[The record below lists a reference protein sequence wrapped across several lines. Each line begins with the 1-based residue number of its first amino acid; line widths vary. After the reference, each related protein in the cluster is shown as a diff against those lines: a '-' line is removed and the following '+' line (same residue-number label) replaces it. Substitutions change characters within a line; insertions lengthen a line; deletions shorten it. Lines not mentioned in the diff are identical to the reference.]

1 MKTLKKYRWP
11 LTGALLG
18 ALIFLLLYGVRVL
31 DPTSVDW
38 ILNNPSPDPAQHYL
52 GWELFRRSPVHLPYI
67 GANYNAVYPFR
78 TSVLF
83 ADSLPLAALLFKLL
97 GGILPTRFQY
107 FGWWG
112 LFCYMMQGGLA
123 QAVIARI
130 AGVQPTFGRGDKSK
144 TAIAIIMSPG
154 QTAKLWGSVLGA
166 GVLVLFP
173 ALTMRT
179 FAHEALAGT
188 WLVLLALY
196 LWLRSD
202 ELMSATR
209 RACLLWG
216 LMGLLCAG
224 IHLYYLPMVGL
235 VLVGYAVRRALQKR
249 GPAAVLLPIAAFCAA
264 ALAELFLLGAFAV
277 NFAGYS
283 NGYLSGADYLG
294 LFVPWLAQSWEQNV
308 YMGLGAVLAVV
319 LAIFSVVCNARKAE
333 KFFTAHHDW
342 VVAGVVVL
350 VLDLL
355 AAGGNAITVG
365 GKTLFTVPIPQFLM
379 DFWAMFSSCARLAW
393 VAGLLLAVAA
403 CGLVLRFWQ
412 KGVVPALM
420 LAVCAVAQGWG
431 QRGELFNRWTDY
443 HYYGFCYE
451 NKTLLTDPAWENI
464 AASGKYSHLAFAS
477 FDFEHDE
484 FWDLVDFAADH
495 GWTSNSFYMAH
506 MDGNLAAV
514 TLPGE
519 LNELSADTLY
529 AFVDEDELARNSY
542 DLHYYRLNGI
552 LIGSVEPIN
561 GIEEEPAPEVP
572 ARTMNLTKSDLI
584 NAHYADGSVG
594 LETGGEM
601 MTEEWTLF
609 PGRYCVTLTGSGFDH
624 SYIYARYGLINEET
638 YKLDIDF
645 TGIDPNEMTFEFT
658 ATEMLHY
665 WRVAV
670 HTLDDANVTVTGVTV
685 EKVG

>member
-1 MKTLKKYRWP
+1 MKALKKYRWP

-18 ALIFLLLYGVRVL
+18 VLVFLAVYGVRVL

-38 ILNNPSPDPAQHYL
+38 ILNSLSPDPIQHYL

-67 GANYNAVYPFR
+67 GANYNAIYPFR

-83 ADSLPLAALLFKLL
+83 TDSLPLAALFFKLL

-112 LFCYMMQGGLA
+112 LLCYALQGGLA
-123 QAVIARI
+123 QAVIARFG
-130 AGVQPTFGRGDKSK
+130 GVKPDQK
-144 TAIAIIMSPG
+144 
-154 QTAKLWGSVLGA
+154 AKLWGSVA

-179 FAHEALAGT
+179 FAHEALAAT

-202 ELMSATR
+202 EIMPTTR

-216 LMGLLCAG
+216 GMGLLCAG

-249 GPAAVLLPIAAFCAA
+249 GPAAGVLPVAAFCVT
-264 ALAELFLLGAFAV
+264 ALAELVLLGAFAV

-294 LFVPWLAQSWEQNV
+294 LFVPWYAPGWEQNV
-308 YMGLGAVLAVV
+308 YMGVGAVWAVV
-319 LAIFSVVCNARKAE
+319 LAIFSMVCNARKAE
-333 KFFTAHHDW
+333 KFFAAHHDW
-342 VVAGVVVL
+342 VAAGLVVL
-350 VLDLL
+350 VLDLI

-365 GKTLFTVPIPQFLM
+365 GRTLFTVPIPQFLM

-393 VAGLLLAVAA
+393 LAGMLLAVTA
-403 CGLVLRFWQ
+403 CGLVLRFWE
-412 KGVVPALM
+412 KGAVPALL

-443 HYYGFCYE
+443 HYYDFRYE
-451 NKTLLTDPAWENI
+451 NKSLLTDPAWEDI
-464 AASGKYSHLAFAS
+464 AASGKYSHLAFAT

-529 AFVDEDELARNSY
+529 AFIDEDELARNSF
-542 DLHYYRLNGI
+542 DLHYYRLDGI
-552 LIGSVEPIN
+552 LIGSVEPID

-572 ARTMNLTKSDLI
+572 AHTMDLTKSDVDPLFL
-584 NAHYADGSVG
+584 AADGIVLG
-594 LETGGEM
+594 MNGEM

-609 PGRYCVTLTGSGFDH
+609 PGRYRVTLTGSGFDH
-624 SYIYARYGLINEET
+624 SYIYARYGLINQET

-665 WRVAV
+665 WRTAV
-670 HTLDDANVTVTGVTV
+670 HTLDDANVTVNSVTV

>member
-83 ADSLPLAALLFKLL
+83 TDSLPLAALLFKLL

-144 TAIAIIMSPG
+144 AAIAIIMSPG

-202 ELMSATR
+202 ELMSATC

-443 HYYGFCYE
+443 HYYGFRYE

-519 LNELSADTLY
+519 LNDLAADTLY
-529 AFVDEDELARNSY
+529 AFIDEDELARNSF
-542 DLHYYRLNGI
+542 DLHYYQLDGI
-552 LIGSVEPIN
+552 LIGSVEPID
-561 GIEEEPAPEVP
+561 GLEEDPAPEVP
-572 ARTMNLTKSDLI
+572 ARTMDLTKSDLI

-609 PGRYCVTLTGSGFDH
+609 PGRYRVTLTGSGFDH

-645 TGIDPNEMTFEFT
+645 TGIGPNEMTFEFT
-658 ATEMLHY
+658 AGEMLHY
-665 WRVAV
+665 WRTAV
-670 HTLDDANVTVTGVTV
+670 HTLDDANVTASSVTV
-685 EKVG
+685 EKIG

>member
-1 MKTLKKYRWP
+1 MKALKKYRWP

-18 ALIFLLLYGVRVL
+18 VLVFLAVYGVRVL

-38 ILNNPSPDPAQHYL
+38 ILNSLSPDPIQHYL

-83 ADSLPLAALLFKLL
+83 TDSLPLAALFFKLL

-112 LFCYMMQGGLA
+112 LLCYALQGGLA
-123 QAVIARI
+123 QAVIARFG
-130 AGVQPTFGRGDKSK
+130 GVKPDQK
-144 TAIAIIMSPG
+144 
-154 QTAKLWGSVLGA
+154 AKLWGSVAGA

-179 FAHEALAGT
+179 FAHEALAAT

-202 ELMSATR
+202 EIMPTTR

-216 LMGLLCAG
+216 GMGLLCAG

-249 GPAAVLLPIAAFCAA
+249 GPAAVVLPVAAFCVT
-264 ALAELFLLGAFAV
+264 ALAELVLLGAFAV

-294 LFVPWLAQSWEQNV
+294 LFVPWYAPGWEQNV
-308 YMGLGAVLAVV
+308 YMGVGAVWAVV
-319 LAIFSVVCNARKAE
+319 LAIFSMVCNARKAE
-333 KFFTAHHDW
+333 KFFAAHHDW
-342 VVAGVVVL
+342 VAAGLVVL
-350 VLDLL
+350 VLDLI

-365 GKTLFTVPIPQFLM
+365 GRTLFTVPIPQFLM

-393 VAGLLLAVAA
+393 LAGMLLAVTA
-403 CGLVLRFWQ
+403 CGLVLRFWE
-412 KGVVPALM
+412 KGAVPALL

-443 HYYGFCYE
+443 HYYDFRYE
-451 NKTLLTDPAWENI
+451 NKSLLTDPAWEDI
-464 AASGKYSHLAFAS
+464 AASGKYSHLAFAT

-529 AFVDEDELARNSY
+529 AFIDEDELARNSF
-542 DLHYYRLNGI
+542 DLHYYRLDGI
-552 LIGSVEPIN
+552 LIGSVEPID
-561 GIEEEPAPEVP
+561 GIEEEPTPETP
-572 ARTMNLTKSDLI
+572 GCEMNLTRSDVI
-584 NAHYADGSVG
+584 NGDISRDGVT
-594 LETGGEM
+594 LTTGGEM

-609 PGRYCVTLTGSGFDH
+609 PGRYRVTLTGSGFDH
-624 SYIYARYGLINEET
+624 SYIYARYGLINQET

-665 WRVAV
+665 WRTAV
-670 HTLDDANVTVTGVTV
+670 HTLDDANVTVNSVTV

>member
-1 MKTLKKYRWP
+1 MKALKKYRWP
-11 LTGALLG
+11 LTGALVG
-18 ALIFLLLYGVRVL
+18 VLIFLAVYGVRVL

-52 GWELFRRSPVHLPYI
+52 GWELFRRSPVHLPYL
-67 GANYNAVYPFR
+67 GANYSAVYPFR

-83 ADSLPLAALLFKLL
+83 TDSLPLAALFFKLL
-97 GGILPTRFQY
+97 GGVLPTRFQY

-112 LFCYMMQGGLA
+112 LLCYALQGGLA

-130 AGVQPTFGRGDKSK
+130 AGLK
-144 TAIAIIMSPG
+144 TD
-154 QTAKLWGSVLGA
+154 QKAKLWGSVAGA

-179 FAHEALAGT
+179 FAHEALAAT

-196 LWLRSD
+196 LWMRSD
-202 ELMSATR
+202 ELIPTTR

-216 LMGLLCAG
+216 GMGLLCAG

-235 VLVGYAVRRALQKR
+235 VLVGYAVRRTLQKR
-249 GPAAVLLPIAAFCAA
+249 GPAAVLAPIAAFCAA
-264 ALAELFLLGAFAV
+264 ALAELVLLGAFAV

-294 LFVPWLAQSWEQNV
+294 LFVPWYAPGWEQNV
-308 YMGLGAVLAVV
+308 YMGVGAVWAVV
-319 LAIFSVVCNARKAE
+319 LAIFSMVCNARKAE
-333 KFFTAHHDW
+333 KFFAAHRDW
-342 VVAGVVVL
+342 VAAGLVVL
-350 VLDLL
+350 VLDLV

-393 VAGLLLAVAA
+393 LAGMLLAVTA
-403 CGLVLRFWQ
+403 CGLVLRFWE
-412 KGVVPALM
+412 KGAVPALL

-443 HYYGFCYE
+443 HYYDFRYE
-451 NKTLLTDPAWENI
+451 NKSLLTDPAWEDI
-464 AASGKYSHLAFAS
+464 AASGKYSHLAFAT

-495 GWTSNSFYMAH
+495 SWTSNSFYMAH

-529 AFVDEDELARNSY
+529 AFIDEDELARNSC
-542 DLHYYRLNGI
+542 DLHYYRLDGI
-552 LIGSVEPIN
+552 LIGSVEPID
-561 GIEEEPAPEVP
+561 GLEEEPAPEVP
-572 ARTMNLTKSDLI
+572 SRTMDLTKSDVDPLFL
-584 NAHYADGSVG
+584 AADGIVLG
-594 LETGGEM
+594 MNGEM

-609 PGRYCVTLTGSGFDH
+609 PGRYRVTLTGSGFDH
-624 SYIYARYGLINEET
+624 SYIYARYGLINQEI

-665 WRVAV
+665 WRTAV
-670 HTLDDANVTVTGVTV
+670 HTLDDTNVTVNSVTV
-685 EKVG
+685 EKIG

>member
-1 MKTLKKYRWP
+1 MKALKKYRWP

-18 ALIFLLLYGVRVL
+18 VLVFLAVYGVRVL

-38 ILNNPSPDPAQHYL
+38 ILNSLSPDPIQHYL

-67 GANYNAVYPFR
+67 GANYNAIYPFR

-83 ADSLPLAALLFKLL
+83 TDSLPLAALFFKLL

-112 LFCYMMQGGLA
+112 LLCYALQGGLA
-123 QAVIARI
+123 QAVIARFG
-130 AGVQPTFGRGDKSK
+130 GVKPDQK
-144 TAIAIIMSPG
+144 
-154 QTAKLWGSVLGA
+154 AKLWGSVAGA

-179 FAHEALAGT
+179 FAHEALAAT

-202 ELMSATR
+202 EIMPTTR

-216 LMGLLCAG
+216 GMGLLCAG

-249 GPAAVLLPIAAFCAA
+249 GPAAVVLPVAAFCVT
-264 ALAELFLLGAFAV
+264 ALAELVLLGAFAV

-294 LFVPWLAQSWEQNV
+294 LFVPWYAPGWEQNV
-308 YMGLGAVLAVV
+308 YMGVGAVWAVV
-319 LAIFSVVCNARKAE
+319 LAIFSMVCNARKAE
-333 KFFTAHHDW
+333 KFFAAHHDW
-342 VVAGVVVL
+342 VAAGLVVL
-350 VLDLL
+350 VLDLI

-365 GKTLFTVPIPQFLM
+365 GRTLFTVPIPQFLM

-393 VAGLLLAVAA
+393 LAGMLLAVTA
-403 CGLVLRFWQ
+403 CGLVLRFWE
-412 KGVVPALM
+412 KGAVPALL

-443 HYYGFCYE
+443 HYYDFRYE
-451 NKTLLTDPAWENI
+451 NKSLLTDPAWEDI
-464 AASGKYSHLAFAS
+464 AASGKYSHLAFAT

-529 AFVDEDELARNSY
+529 AFIDEDELARNSY
-542 DLHYYRLNGI
+542 GLHYYRLDGI
-552 LIGSVEPIN
+552 LIGSVEPID

-572 ARTMNLTKSDLI
+572 AHTMDLTKSDLI
-584 NAHYADGSVG
+584 NAHFADGSVG

-609 PGRYCVTLTGSGFDH
+609 PGRYRVTLTGSGFDH
-624 SYIYARYGLINEET
+624 SYIYARYGLINQET

-665 WRVAV
+665 WRTAV
-670 HTLDDANVTVTGVTV
+670 HTLDDANVTVNSVTV

>member
-67 GANYNAVYPFR
+67 GANYNAIYPFR

-83 ADSLPLAALLFKLL
+83 TDSLPLAALLFKLL

-130 AGVQPTFGRGDKSK
+130 AGVQPTFGRDDNSK
-144 TAIAIIMSPG
+144 AAIAIIMSPG

-333 KFFTAHHDW
+333 RFFTAHHDG

-393 VAGLLLAVAA
+393 VAGLLLAAAA

-443 HYYGFCYE
+443 HYYGFRYE
-451 NKTLLTDPAWENI
+451 NKTLLTDPAWEDI

-529 AFVDEDELARNSY
+529 AFIDEDELTRNSY
-542 DLHYYRLNGI
+542 DLHYYRLDGI
-552 LIGSVEPIN
+552 LIGSVEPID
-561 GIEEEPAPEVP
+561 GLEEDPAPEVP
-572 ARTMNLTKSDLI
+572 AHTMDLTKSDLI

-609 PGRYCVTLTGSGFDH
+609 PGRYRVTLTGSGFDH
-624 SYIYARYGLINEET
+624 SYIYARYGLINQET

-665 WRVAV
+665 WRTAV
-670 HTLDDANVTVTGVTV
+670 HALDDTPIAVTVIKV
-685 EKVG
+685 EKIG

>member
-1 MKTLKKYRWP
+1 MKALKKYRWP

-18 ALIFLLLYGVRVL
+18 VLVFLAVYGVRVL

-38 ILNNPSPDPAQHYL
+38 ILNSLSPDPIQHYL

-83 ADSLPLAALLFKLL
+83 TDSLPLAALFFKLL

-112 LFCYMMQGGLA
+112 LLCYALQGGLA

-130 AGVQPTFGRGDKSK
+130 AGVQPTFGRDDKSK
-144 TAIAIIMSPG
+144 AAVAIIMSPG

-173 ALTMRT
+173 ALTIRM
-179 FAHEALAGT
+179 FAHTALAAN

-196 LWLRSD
+196 LWLGSD
-202 ELMSATR
+202 ELMPTTR
-209 RACLLWG
+209 RACLIWG
-216 LMGLLCAG
+216 GMGLLCAG

-249 GPAAVLLPIAAFCAA
+249 GPAAVLAPIAAFCAA
-264 ALAELFLLGAFAV
+264 ALAMFG
-277 NFAGYS
+277 
-283 NGYLSGADYLG
+283 
-294 LFVPWLAQSWEQNV
+294 
-308 YMGLGAVLAVV
+308 
-319 LAIFSVVCNARKAE
+319 IVCNARKAE
-333 KFFTAHHDW
+333 KFFAAHRDW
-342 VVAGVVVL
+342 LIAGAVVL
-350 VLDLL
+350 VLDLI
-355 AAGGNAITVG
+355 AAGGNAITVN
-365 GKTLFTVPIPQFLM
+365 GKTLFTVPIPQLLM
-379 DFWAMFSSCARLAW
+379 NFWAMFSSCARLAW
-393 VAGLLLAVAA
+393 LAGMLLAVVG
-403 CGLVLRFWQ
+403 CGLVLRFWDN
-412 KGVVPALM
+412 GVAPALM

-431 QRGELFNRWTDY
+431 QRSELFNRWTDY
-443 HYYGFCYE
+443 HYYGFRYE
-451 NKTLLTDPAWENI
+451 NKTLLTDPVWEQI
-464 AASGKYSHLAFAS
+464 AASGRYSHLAFAT

-529 AFVDEDELARNSY
+529 AFIDEDELARNSY
-542 DLHYYRLNGI
+542 DLHYYRLDGI
-552 LIGSVEPIN
+552 LIGSVEPID

-572 ARTMNLTKSDLI
+572 AHTMDLTKSDVDPLFL
-584 NAHYADGSVG
+584 AADGIVLG
-594 LETGGEM
+594 MNGEM

-609 PGRYCVTLTGSGFDH
+609 PGRYRVTLTGSGFDH

-665 WRVAV
+665 WRTAV
-670 HTLDDANVTVTGVTV
+670 HTLDDANVTVNSVTV

>member
-83 ADSLPLAALLFKLL
+83 TDSLPLAALLFKLL

-130 AGVQPTFGRGDKSK
+130 AGVQLTFGRGDKSK
-144 TAIAIIMSPG
+144 AAIAIIMSPG

-202 ELMSATR
+202 ELMSATL

-294 LFVPWLAQSWEQNV
+294 LFVPWLAPSWEQNV

-333 KFFTAHHDW
+333 RFFTAHHDG

-393 VAGLLLAVAA
+393 VAGLLLAAAA

-443 HYYGFCYE
+443 HYYGFRYE
-451 NKTLLTDPAWENI
+451 NKTLLTDPAWEDI

-529 AFVDEDELARNSY
+529 AFIDEDELTRNSY
-542 DLHYYRLNGI
+542 DLHYYRLDGI
-552 LIGSVEPIN
+552 LIGSVEPID
-561 GIEEEPAPEVP
+561 GLEEDPAPEVP
-572 ARTMNLTKSDLI
+572 AHTMDLTKSDLI

-609 PGRYCVTLTGSGFDH
+609 PGRYRVTLTGSGFDH

-670 HTLDDANVTVTGVTV
+670 HTLDDANVTVNSVTV
-685 EKVG
+685 EKTG

>member
-1 MKTLKKYRWP
+1 MKALKKYRWP

-18 ALIFLLLYGVRVL
+18 ALVFLAVYGVRVL

-83 ADSLPLAALLFKLL
+83 TDSLPLAALLFKLL
-97 GGILPTRFQY
+97 GGVLPTRFQY

-112 LFCYMMQGGLA
+112 LLCYMLQGSLA

-130 AGVQPTFGRGDKSK
+130 AGVQPTVDRGGSK
-144 TAIAIIMSPG
+144 AAIGVIMSPQ
-154 QTAKLWGSVLGA
+154 QTAKLWGSVAGA
-166 GVLVLFP
+166 GLLVLFP
-173 ALTMRT
+173 ALTMRM
-179 FAHEALAGT
+179 FAHTALAAN
-188 WLVLLALY
+188 WLVMLALY

-202 ELMSATR
+202 ELMPTTR
-209 RACLLWG
+209 RACFVWAG
-216 LMGLLCAG
+216 MGLLCAG

-235 VLVGYAVRRALQKR
+235 VLVGYAVRRTLQKC
-249 GPAAVLLPIAAFCAA
+249 GPAAVLAPIAAFCAA
-264 ALAELFLLGAFAV
+264 VLAELVLLGAFAV

-308 YMGLGAVLAVV
+308 YAGIGTSLAVV
-319 LAIFSVVCNARKAE
+319 LAVFSIVCNARKAE
-333 KFFTAHHDW
+333 RFFTAHHDW

-355 AAGGNAITVG
+355 AAGGNAITVN

-393 VAGLLLAVAA
+393 VAGMLLAAVG
-403 CGLVLRFWQ
+403 CGLVLRFWDN
-412 KGVVPALM
+412 GVVPTLM

-431 QRGELFNRWTDY
+431 MREVLANKASYFHTDSTY
-443 HYYGFCYE
+443 ADQS
-451 NKTLLTDPAWENI
+451 LLTDPVWEQI
-464 AASGKYSHLAFAS
+464 AASGRYSHLAFAT

-484 FWDLVDFAADH
+484 FWDLADFAADH

-529 AFVDEDELARNSY
+529 AFIDEDELARSSY
-542 DLHYYRLNGI
+542 DLYYYRLDGI
-552 LIGSVEPIN
+552 LIGSVEPID

-572 ARTMNLTKSDLI
+572 AHTMDLTKSDLI
-584 NAHYADGSVG
+584 NAHFTDDGVG

-601 MTEEWTLF
+601 MTEAWTLF
-609 PGRYCVTLTGSGFDH
+609 PGRYRVTLTGSGFDH

-658 ATEMLHY
+658 AGEMLHY

-670 HTLDDANVTVTGVTV
+670 HTLDDANVTVNSVTV
-685 EKVG
+685 EKIV

>member
-11 LTGALLG
+11 LTGVLLG

-83 ADSLPLAALLFKLL
+83 TDSLPLAALLFKLL

-355 AAGGNAITVG
+355 AAGGNAITAG

-443 HYYGFCYE
+443 HYYGFRYE
-451 NKTLLTDPAWENI
+451 NKTLLTDPAWEDI

-519 LNELSADTLY
+519 LNDLAADTLY
-529 AFVDEDELARNSY
+529 AFIDEDELARNSY
-542 DLHYYRLNGI
+542 DLHYYRLDGV
-552 LIGSVEPIN
+552 LIGSVEPID
-561 GIEEEPAPEVP
+561 GLEEDPAPEVP
-572 ARTMNLTKSDLI
+572 ARTMDLTKSDLI

-609 PGRYCVTLTGSGFDH
+609 PGRYRVTLTGSGFDH

-658 ATEMLHY
+658 AGEMLHY
-665 WRVAV
+665 WRTAV
-670 HTLDDANVTVTGVTV
+670 HTLDDANVTVSSVTV
-685 EKVG
+685 EKIG